1 MKTAHN
7 RGPVTPAIS
16 VIVATIERWPAIQ
29 PCLERLA
36 PQIAAAGG
44 ELIAADGTPDGSGIP
59 VDPAPNGACTVRLA
73 APGLS
78 VLALRARG
86 ADASRGDII
95 AFTEDHCVVGADW
108 VERLVRTH
116 REHPKAD
123 MVSGPVTNGSTRGLM
138 DWANFLAT
146 FAESPPP
153 PRGALVRT
161 PPSSN
166 ASFRRSVMIGSPL
179 PEGWLEIV
187 LAPTLVHEGRVEYDP
202 AVTVSHVQPR
212 RVTQAM
218 AAHFHNGRACAG
230 LALPHMARRDWW
242 LRFVSVPVMPW
253 ILFGQTLRSIRG
265 RPLPSRAYFSLPF
278 VLLLCATHATG
289 ELVGLMRGEGRSAK
303 KLN

>member
-1 MKTAHN
+1 M
-7 RGPVTPAIS
+7 
-16 VIVATIERWPAIQ
+16 IVATIESWPAIQ

-36 PQIAAAGG
+36 PQVVRAGG
-44 ELIAADGTPDGSGIP
+44 ELITADGTADGSGIP
-59 VDPAPNGACTVRLA
+59 ANSITDGVGAIRIA
-73 APGLS
+73 APGAS

-86 ADASRGDII
+86 ADVARGDII

-108 VERLVRTH
+108 VERLVQSH
-116 REHPKAD
+116 REHPSAD

-146 FAESPPP
+146 FAEFLPP
-153 PRGALVRT
+153 PRAPLRRT

-166 ASFRRSVMIGSPL
+166 ASFCRRVMIGRPL
-179 PEGWLEIV
+179 PEGWLEVV
-187 LAPTLVHEGRVEYDP
+187 LAPTLVHENRVHYD
-202 AVTVSHVQPR
+202 AAITVSHVQPR
-212 RVTQAM
+212 RVGQAM

-242 LRFVSVPVMPW
+242 VRLASVPLMPW
-253 ILFGQTLRSIRG
+253 ILFGQTLKSIRG
-265 RPLPSRAYFSLPF
+265 CALPARAYASLPL

-289 ELVGLMRGEGRSAK
+289 ELTGLMLREGRSAQ